1 VAKATTKKAPAKK
14 MPAPPKQTAK
24 RKLEEDTD
32 APKPNESKRRKAISE
47 APPARPLKA
56 LKTAKVET
64 PLTTTPTQR
73 LDIYAFGGNSAA
85 ELGLGP
91 DHRSGTVRKPVL
103 NEYLK
108 AATVGVVQVA
118 AGGIHCVALTF
129 DSKILTWGGNDHSA
143 LGRDTNWDGGL
154 VDMDADDSDSDDSD
168 GQLNPKEAT
177 PTEIDTTEIPEG
189 TIFTQVAAGDNAS
202 FAVTD
207 IGLVYGWG
215 TFRVGSSLHFKEVDT
230 NPYISRPAMESLVS
244 HPPKKSR
251 NAPHLFLVC
260 KR

>member
-1 VAKATTKKAPAKK
+1 MAKATIKKAAAKK

-24 RKLEEDTD
+24 RVAEPTAKSSKRKLEEDD
-32 APKPNESKRRKAISE
+32 VPKPNESKRRKASTD
-47 APPARPLKA
+47 APPARPVKA

-64 PLTTTPTQR
+64 PLTATPTQR
-73 LDIYAFGGNSAA
+73 LDVYAFGGNSAA

-91 DHRSGTVRKPVL
+91 DHRSGTVRKPIL

-129 DSKILTWGGNDHSA
+129 DSKILTWGGNDQGA

-154 VDMDADDSDSDDSD
+154 VDMDDSDSDSDDSD

-202 FAVTD
+202 FAVTNM
-207 IGLVYGWG
+207 GFVYGWG
-215 TFRVGSSLHFKEVDT
+215 TFRVGHVKDS
-230 NPYISRPAMESLVS
+230 YIS
-244 HPPKKSR
+244 PK
-251 NAPHLFLVC
+251 
-260 KR
+260 